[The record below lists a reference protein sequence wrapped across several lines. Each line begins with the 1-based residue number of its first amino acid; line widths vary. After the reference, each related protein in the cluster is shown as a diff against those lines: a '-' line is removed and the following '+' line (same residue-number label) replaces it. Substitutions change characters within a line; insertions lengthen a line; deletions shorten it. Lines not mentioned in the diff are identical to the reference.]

1 MKKQYSSKWK
11 GSRQVRKQRKYR
23 ANAPLN
29 EKHKMISSTLS
40 DELRKKYQKRS
51 FPLRKGDSVE
61 IMRGEYSKKIGKV
74 NNIRLD
80 KMKVTIENVQETK
93 KDGTKR
99 DISFDPSNL
108 RIKELNLDDKKRKE
122 AIERKMKNQ
131 EKAEETAEK
140 KK

>member
-23 ANAPLN
+23 LNAPLN

-61 IMRGEYSKKIGKV
+61 IMRGEYAKKTGKV
-74 NNIRLD
+74 NTVRLD
-80 KMKVTIENVQETK
+80 KMKVTIESVQETK

-99 DISFDPSNL
+99 DLFFDPSNL
-108 RIKELNLDDKKRKE
+108 RIKELNLDDKRRKE
-122 AIERKMKNQ
+122 AIERKIQIK
-131 EKAEETAEK
+131 EKVEKTTEK

>member
-29 EKHKMISSTLS
+29 ERRKMISSTLS

-61 IMRGEYSKKIGKV
+61 IMRGEYAKKTGKI
-74 NNIRLD
+74 NSIKLD

-122 AIERKMKNQ
+122 AIERKFQNKDKS
-131 EKAEETAEK
+131 EKTTEVK
-140 KK
+140 K

>member
-23 ANAPLN
+23 INAPLN
-29 EKHKMISSTLS
+29 EKRKMVSSTLS
-40 DELRKKYQKRS
+40 EELRKKYQKRS
-51 FPLRKGDSVE
+51 FPLRKGDNVE
-61 IMRGEYSKKIGKV
+61 IMRGEYAKKTGKV

-122 AIERKMKNQ
+122 AIERKMQSKEKVQ
-131 EKAEETAEK
+131 EKK
-140 KK
+140 

>member
-61 IMRGEYSKKIGKV
+61 IMRGEYAKKTGKV
-74 NNIRLD
+74 NRIKLSNL
-80 KMKVTIENVQETK
+80 KVTIEGVQETK

-108 RIKELNLDDKKRKE
+108 RIKELNLDDKRRKE
-122 AIERKMKNQ
+122 AIERKITNK
-131 EKAEETAEK
+131 EKAGKAAEEK
-140 KK
+140 K

>member
-23 ANAPLN
+23 AHAPLN
-29 EKHKMISSTLS
+29 EKRKMISSTLS
-40 DELRKKYQKRS
+40 DELRKKYQRRS

-61 IMRGEYSKKIGKV
+61 IMRGEYAKKTGKV
-74 NNIRLD
+74 NNVKLD

-99 DISFDPSNL
+99 DLSFDPSNL
-108 RIKELNLDDKKRKE
+108 RIKEFNLDDKRRQE
-122 AIERKMKNQ
+122 ALERKMKNK
-131 EKAEETAEK
+131 EKTAEREK
-140 KK
+140 

>member
-23 ANAPLN
+23 FNAPLN
-29 EKHKMISSTLS
+29 EKRKMVSSTLS